1 MNECIKITPSSTTP
15 FFFYLS
21 LSYLPG
27 SITLVFPA
35 EEYPFER
42 LAELRAEDGVD
53 DGVEGGVEVPEPEE
67 DGEHDIGEVT
77 GGADGH

>member
-1 MNECIKITPSSTTP
+1 MHKTLPSSP
-15 FFFYLS
+15 SFSRLS
-21 LSYLPG
+21 LSYLART
-27 SITLVFPA
+27 ITLVFPA

-67 DGEHDIGEVT
+67 DGEHDVGEVT
-77 GGADGH
+77 SGADGH